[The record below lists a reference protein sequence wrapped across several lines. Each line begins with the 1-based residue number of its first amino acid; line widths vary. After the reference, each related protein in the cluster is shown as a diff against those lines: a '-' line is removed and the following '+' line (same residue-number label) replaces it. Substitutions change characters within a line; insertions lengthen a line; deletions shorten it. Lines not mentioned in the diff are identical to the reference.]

1 MPVKY
6 SLWLA
11 IMFAFCPTLVSEQV
25 FEHHE
30 TVAESATASSFEQKL
45 DRRVKRF
52 DTAGRTLVA
61 SIVDL
66 AFRYQLPTAIE
77 YADREATTRRL
88 NSHFQNESVR
98 RILISPS
105 LQLPVL
111 SLCLRHLRFLPCC
124 GSQSRAPLRTA
135 GSRITIHKAPNQW
148 QWLPGS
154 P

>member
-1 MPVKY
+1 VVPMKY

-66 AFRYQLPTAIE
+66 AFTYQLPTAIE
-77 YADREATTRRL
+77 NADREALAQRWRYL
-88 NSHFQNESVR
+88 AR
-98 RILISPS
+98 
-105 LQLPVL
+105 
-111 SLCLRHLRFLPCC
+111 
-124 GSQSRAPLRTA
+124 LRTA
-135 GSRITIHKAPNQW
+135 SGLQISTGRIQW
-148 QWLPGS
+148 SAQIA
-154 P
+154 